1 MPTFL
6 RSPLRSP
13 LRRTP
18 TKEKRAAPEPA
29 VDAAAELEARAEAR
43 ARALIDDGWP
53 EERHPTPTSAND
65 WSKLL
70 REATK
75 SSGVVKEVEVEFAGD
90 ARGLDICV
98 VEDFHGRQLLVVDRV
113 WPASDARHA
122 VKPTDVLSHVGGLSI
137 FRILESRGWALPD
150 DFAALRSYIRAAPRP
165 LAMTFQGLLGREI
178 TALRH
183 ARQHELARRALV
195 ACRRRAR
202 KRLNTR
208 RAKGTARRAAASSGP
223 SPRGSGPRHP
233 RRGGARGRRRPRE
246 EARRTRVACSRSEAR
261 RAAAST
267 RSGARS
273 RTPGSGWPRSAG
285 RRARRGGPRR
295 RPLRARDRAAPP
307 ARARDAGAPR
317 LADDDDLY
325 PDEPVVR
332 RRSSTDF
339 PFYEE
344 LQGLGRFGLRALP
357 RARARL

>member
-6 RSPLRSP
+6 RSPLRSA

-70 REATK
+70 REATT

-137 FRILESRGWALPD
+137 FRILESRGWALPE

-202 KRLNTR
+202 KRLN
-208 RAKGTARRAAASSGP
+208 ARRAERDRAAS
-223 SPRGSGPRHP
+223 RGLKRTIA
-233 RRGGARGRRRPRE
+233 ARLQAHGIRD
-246 EARRTRVACSRSEAR
+246 EAALADAVDHEKKLVARARACSRK
-261 RAAAST
+261 
-267 RSGARS
+267 
-273 RTPGSGWPRSAG
+273 
-285 RRARRGGPRR
+285 RRARRGRLGDASSARALADARKRLADHATARR
-295 RPLRARDRAAPP
+295 RPPAP
-307 ARARDAGAPR
+307 ARWRPAAR
-317 LADDDDLY
+317 DDDDDA
-325 PDEPVVR
+325 PGRPVVR

-344 LQGLGRFGLRALP
+344 L
-357 RARARL
+357 